1 MLGLAL
7 LLGTGCEDNKQCDE
21 SVATLKKSIE
31 VKDFA
36 AARNWRDYAWKA
48 CSERAVFA
56 TLDKAI
62 LDGEAGELQRV
73 ADAAKQVAAEGKKRI
88 NAAQRLWLGFDAQDK
103 AARTAPALAAVLE
116 QAKRLE
122 SGLPPQYAQQ
132 IAAYNQAQYDKRRV
146 ALPK

>member
-56 TLDKAI
+56 TLDKSI
-62 LDGEAGELQRV
+62 LDGEAAEVQRV
-73 ADAAKQVAAEGKKRI
+73 ADTAKQVAAEGQKRI
-88 NAAQRLWLGFDAQDK
+88 DAAQRLWRNFDAQDK
-103 AARTAPALAAVLE
+103 AARTAQALAGVLE

-122 SGLPPQYAQQ
+122 AGLSPEYAQQ
-132 IAAYNQAQYDKRRV
+132 ISAYNQAQYEKRRV

>member
-1 MLGLAL
+1 MLGLAV

-21 SVATLKKSIE
+21 SVATLRKSIE
-31 VKDFA
+31 VKDFT
-36 AARNWRDYAWKA
+36 AARSWRDYAWKA

-62 LDGEAGELQRV
+62 LDGEAAEVQRV

-88 NAAQRLWLGFDAQDK
+88 NAAQRLWLDFDVQEK
-103 AARTAPALAAVLE
+103 AARTAANLAAVLE
-116 QAKRLE
+116 HSKRLE
-122 SGLPPQYAQQ
+122 AGLPPEYAQQ
-132 IAAYNQAQYDKRRV
+132 IAAYNQAQYDKRRL